1 MFQDRVTRE
10 AEELQEGEDGID
22 HLDLC
27 LPTSSQEMMGHT
39 NNSIPTRSPATDVDK
54 KDTLPLVAVCAL
66 TIGEDI

>member
-22 HLDLC
+22 HLDLR
-27 LPTSSQEMMGHT
+27 LPTPSQEMMGHT
-39 NNSIPTRSPATDVDK
+39 NNSNPTISLATDVDK
-54 KDTLPLVAVCAL
+54 KDTLPFVAVCAL